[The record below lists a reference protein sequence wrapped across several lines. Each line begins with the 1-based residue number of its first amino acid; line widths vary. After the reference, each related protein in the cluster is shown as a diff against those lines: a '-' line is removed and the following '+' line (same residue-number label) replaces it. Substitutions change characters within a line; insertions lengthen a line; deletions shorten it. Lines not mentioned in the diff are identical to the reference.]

1 MSDNPEI
8 IGFDLGHGE
17 SALALTRRL
26 GGGEPVPLE
35 VGGRSFVTAVGRT
48 GDGRVLVGRAALE
61 AADRLVEA
69 HVRFKRPDFTA
80 DPTTRSALRLFAAAV
95 FRHLAATRQVDDM
108 GGAIAYVG
116 CPSGWTPDLRAGYE
130 ALMQEAGLPRPVV
143 VPESR
148 AAFLHAREAGDLAV
162 TQADLGRRVLLVD
175 VGSSTTDMTLSVDL
189 NERPVDAGNQRLGA
203 GLIDAFLVERA
214 ITTQA
219 EPGRLRRLLERRPGK
234 RLELDLK
241 LRALK
246 EEWFTAEAAG
256 GARPARAAM
265 LFEDEAGDLLLRLSV
280 DAADIDAALDAPLD
294 AADALGGRSWRGAFA
309 AALAQCRESLGAAPD
324 LVILTGG
331 AARMGFLAAAVAA
344 AFPDARLIRG
354 REPELAIAK
363 GLALFGR
370 ATLRARAFEAEVE
383 GLVRGREVE
392 RLVARHLPDLYGR
405 LADAVAAG
413 VMAAVVRPAIL
424 RWRAGEVSTLND
436 LETEIEAQAPR
447 WLQGEAGQ
455 AALAAATGAWFERL
469 RPTVHTL
476 TDPLCARHGVAASA
490 LDLPPDTRFSTRL
503 PAFAGLGDVALGG
516 LDEIATLVNLVASA
530 VIGTVTG
537 GAHMALLVQGPAGW
551 VAGAVLGFL
560 VLWVGQKAALERAK
574 SIRLPTPLRWLVTE
588 GRIDAKLG
596 TLRRDFAGE
605 LRRTFEAATGDL
617 AARVAAQLGQAL
629 RQRADDAVLR
639 FGG

>member
-1 MSDNPEI
+1 MNDNPEI

-17 SALALTRRL
+17 SALALTRRV

-35 VGGRSFVTAVGRT
+35 VGSRSFVTAVGRT
-48 GDGRVLVGRAALE
+48 EEGRVLVGRTALE
-61 AADRLVEA
+61 ASDRLVEA
-69 HVRFKRPDFTA
+69 YVRFKRPDFPT

-95 FRHLAATRQVDDM
+95 FRHLAGTRQVDDLQ
-108 GGAIAYVG
+108 GAIAYVG
-116 CPSGWTPDLRAGYE
+116 CPSSWGPELRADYE
-130 ALMQEAGLPRPVV
+130 ALMREAGLPRPAV

-148 AAFLHAREAGDLAV
+148 AAFLHAREAGELTV
-162 TQADLGRRVLLVD
+162 TSDDLGRRVLLVD

-189 NERPVDAGNQRLGA
+189 NERPVDAGNQHLGA
-203 GLIDAFLVERA
+203 GLIDAFLVEWAIRA
-214 ITTQA
+214 QA
-219 EPGRLRRLLERRPGK
+219 EPERLRRLLAHRPGK
-234 RLELDLK
+234 RIELDLK

-246 EEWFTAEAAG
+246 EEWFTAEAGG

-265 LFEDEAGDLLLRLSV
+265 LFEDKTGDLLLRLSV
-280 DAADIDAALDAPLD
+280 DAKDIEAALDAPLD
-294 AADALGGRSWRGAFA
+294 ELDGRSWRGAFE
-309 AALAQCRESLGAAPD
+309 AALVQCQGALGTAPD

-331 AARMGFLAAAVAA
+331 AARMGFLAGAVAA
-344 AFPDARLIRG
+344 MFPKARLVRG

-370 ATLRARAFEAEVE
+370 ATLRARAFDAEVE
-383 GLVRGREVE
+383 ALVQGREVE
-392 RLVARHLPDLYGR
+392 RLVARHLPDLYAR

-413 VMAAVVRPAIL
+413 LMAAVVRPAIL
-424 RWRAGEVSTLND
+424 RWRAGEVSTLQD
-436 LETEIEAQAPR
+436 LETLIEAEAPL

-455 AALAAATGAWFERL
+455 AVLAAATEAWFERL

-476 TDPLCARHGVAASA
+476 TDPLCARHGIAASA

-530 VIGTVTG
+530 VIGTITG

-574 SIRLPTPLRWLVTE
+574 SVHLPTPLRWLVTQ
-588 GRIDAKLG
+588 GRIDAKLAG
-596 TLRRDFAGE
+596 LRSDFAAQLRRSFD
-605 LRRTFEAATGDL
+605 AASDDL

-639 FGG
+639 FAG